1 MATPTPEA
9 IKVWMTQH
17 PGTTAAQAMA
27 ALTTPD
33 TRIAIGTAPTTAP
46 AASPANTFAAIGRPN
61 PYAYWSGGGNAS
73 TTTPLTLQQ
82 QVDALKIVNPD
93 DAASMEALIKANASK
108 ADPTATTGV
117 GTAGTTGAAG
127 TGALPIGADIT
138 AGSNYSNNYAV
149 DFTGIAVGSTQKP
162 LQVVTNSKNQTVVV
176 RPDAAGALHQ
186 VVIIANPADPTRYMV
201 SDVSNVPTIAAQ
213 YVAANGGL
221 AAVKRQLDN
230 MNLFANPRAAQAS
243 LKSPTTYD
251 DAFYAAFTRLMLN
264 NTLTNYNA
272 GKAGYQTFIPLTQ
285 TLTGQT
291 PGGLAGT
298 RSSTNYT
305 ITPAVTADKD
315 INTFIQQNLGRQATS
330 KEQADYLK
338 TLNDYEKAH
347 PDRKTATTD
356 QAGFEKTAFN
366 YLGATQADKDAIKV
380 ALLHDELAAKGVNA
394 DAISASGGAIAQG
407 MQGIQETAAKYG
419 LGHMDNVNAL
429 GAIIDASKIT
439 ASKMTN
445 ADTLALMNETL
456 KPGGSVDQIYTK
468 LKEQAKL
475 AYKPLA
481 NYIDAG
487 GTVKDIADQYNSI
500 NQKVLETV
508 SPADVFNPDI
518 QKALQGDGKGNLMS
532 LNDYTI
538 MLKNK
543 PEWMQTQNA
552 KEEAANYANTIL
564 KSFGLVG

>member
-1 MATPTPEA
+1 MATPSPDA

-17 PGTTAAQAMA
+17 PGTTAAQAIA
-27 ALTTPD
+27 ALSTPN
-33 TRIAIGTAPTTAP
+33 TRISIGSVPTATPTPTSLPTAIGINGKPLGNKPGLTP
-46 AASPANTFAAIGRPN
+46 A
-61 PYAYWSGGGNAS
+61 
-73 TTTPLTLQQ
+73 QQ
-82 QVDALKIVNPD
+82 IAALKIVNPD
-93 DAASMEALIKANASK
+93 DAASILQQIKDMAPPV
-108 ADPTATTGV
+108 DPTATKTSGTG
-117 GTAGTTGAAG
+117 GTTGGPVA
-127 TGALPIGADIT
+127 IGADMNSG
-138 AGSNYSNNYAV
+138 ANYSNNYAA
-149 DFTGIAVGSTQKP
+149 DFTGGVSGSTP
-162 LQVVTNSKNQTVVV
+162 LQITTTAKGQTVIT
-176 RPDAAGALHQ
+176 RADAAGALHQ
-186 VVIIANPADPTRYMV
+186 VVIIPNPSDPTRYMI
-201 SDVSNVPTIAAQ
+201 SDVANIPTLANQ
-213 YVAANGGL
+213 YVAANGGI
-221 AAVKRQLDN
+221 AAVKQQLDN
-230 MNLFANPRAAQAS
+230 GKWFANPRAAQTS
-243 LKSPTTYD
+243 VTNKNTLD
-251 DAFYAAFTRLMLN
+251 DAFYAAFTRMMLA
-264 NTLTNYNA
+264 NTLTNYNL
-272 GKAGYQTFIPLTQ
+272 GKGGYQSLIPITQ
-285 TLTGQT
+285 TLTGQQV
-291 PGGLAGT
+291 GGLAGT
-298 RSSTNYT
+298 RNSTNYT
-305 ITPAVTADKD
+305 ITPAITADKD
-315 INTFIQQNLGRQATS
+315 INTFIQQNLGRQATA

-500 NQKVLETV
+500 TQKVLETV